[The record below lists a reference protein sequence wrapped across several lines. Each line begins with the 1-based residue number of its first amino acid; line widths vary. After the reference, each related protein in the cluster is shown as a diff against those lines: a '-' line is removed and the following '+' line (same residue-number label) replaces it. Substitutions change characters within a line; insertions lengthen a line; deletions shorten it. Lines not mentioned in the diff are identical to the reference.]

1 MMRPFLEDLQPTL
14 PATVAG
20 ALALVVLV
28 AVSLRASEPAAGYGP
43 GSVAGIVTQ
52 KFTGGHDGGEY
63 EVAVNGAP
71 YEVPMTVWLSVQV
84 GDVVRYTGIEW
95 QIVKKFG
102 RS

>member
-1 MMRPFLEDLQPTL
+1 MRPFTASRKINT

-20 ALALVVLV
+20 AIALVVLL
-28 AVSLRASEPAAGYGP
+28 AVSLRAPEPAAGYGP
-43 GSVAGIVTQ
+43 GYVAGIVTQ

-71 YEVPMTVWLSVQV
+71 YEVPMTFWLSVQV

-95 QIVKKFG
+95 QIVKKLG